1 MFKKVIYEN
10 VEISKLLKKGI
21 SNPLIS
27 NAHYFFFT
35 LVRLFHL
42 DPLVHQMFS
51 LQKR

>member
-1 MFKKVIYEN
+1 MFKKVNYEN

-21 SNPLIS
+21 SNPIIS
-27 NAHYFFFT
+27 NAHYHFT